1 MLLQKV
7 IAAKD
12 FHCVLDSSK
21 IQSQMKEYTLIT
33 GASSGI
39 GYEMAK
45 QLAAKK
51 FNLILVA
58 RSEEKLIKLQKEL
71 ISQFKVEVVYLLFDL
86 SEPNSA
92 QDLFDLVQSKNFIVT
107 GLINNAG
114 FGDYGTFVDRPL
126 KKDEEMIAVNITAL
140 VGLTKLFGCEMKKAG
155 KGRIMNVASLLSF
168 LPFPYYSV
176 YSATKSFVLAFTE
189 TVAAEMQDT
198 GVVITALCPGTVE
211 TPFHTEAMRKTN
223 AMSANKPMP
232 VEVVAKAGVE
242 LFLNGK
248 GKKIVGFMNWFLSN
262 LPRVTPDI
270 WMMKIKKNL
279 ASFKREHQ

>member
-1 MLLQKV
+1 
-7 IAAKD
+7 
-12 FHCVLDSSK
+12 
-21 IQSQMKEYTLIT
+21 MKEYTLIT

-39 GYEMAK
+39 GYEMSK
-45 QLAAKK
+45 QLVSKNI
-51 FNLILVA
+51 NLLLVA
-58 RSEEKLIKLQKEL
+58 RSEDKLMKLQKEL
-71 ISQFKVEVVYLLFDL
+71 KTQFKIEVEYLLYDL

-92 QDLFDLVQSKNFIVT
+92 QDLYNNIKQKNYLVT

-114 FGDYGTFVDRPL
+114 FGDYGNFVETSL

-140 VGLTKLFGCEMKKAG
+140 VGLTKLFGADMIKAG

-189 TVAAEMQDT
+189 TVAAELEGT
-198 GVVITALCPGTVE
+198 GVIVTALCPGTIE
-211 TPFHTEAMRKTN
+211 TPFHTDAMRKTN

-232 VEVVAKAGVE
+232 ADVVAKVGVE

-262 LPRVTPDI
+262 LPRVTPDKI
-270 WMMKIKKNL
+270 MMKIKKNL
-279 ASFKREHQ
+279 ASIKK

>member
-1 MLLQKV
+1 
-7 IAAKD
+7 
-12 FHCVLDSSK
+12 
-21 IQSQMKEYTLIT
+21 MKEFTLIT

-45 QLAAKK
+45 ILAAKNH
-51 FNLILVA
+51 NLILIA
-58 RSEEKLIKLQKEL
+58 RSQDKLEKIQAEL
-71 ISQFKVEVVYLLFDL
+71 KNQYDIDVQYFLYDL

-92 QDLFDLVQSKNFIVT
+92 QDLFNEINEHKYQVT

-114 FGDYGTFVDRPL
+114 FGDYGNFIEMPL
-126 KKDEEMIAVNITAL
+126 KKDEEMIALNVTTL
-140 VGLTKLFGCEMKKAG
+140 LGLTKLFGAEMVKAR
-155 KGRIMNVASLLSF
+155 KGRIMNIASLLSF

-189 TVAAEMQDT
+189 TVSAELQGT
-198 GVVITALCPGTVE
+198 GVTVTALCPGTVE
-211 TPFHTEAMRKTN
+211 TPFHTDSMRKTN

-232 VEVVAKAGVE
+232 ADIVAKAGVE

-248 GKKIVGFMNWFLSN
+248 RKKIVGFVNWFLSN

-270 WMMKIKKNL
+270 LMMKIKKNL
-279 ASFKREHQ
+279 ASIKK

>member
-1 MLLQKV
+1 
-7 IAAKD
+7 
-12 FHCVLDSSK
+12 
-21 IQSQMKEYTLIT
+21 MKAYTLIT

-39 GYEMAK
+39 GYEIAK
-45 QLAAKK
+45 QLAEKK
-51 FNLILVA
+51 INLLLVA
-58 RSEEKLIKLQKEL
+58 RSEDKLLKLQQDLKN
-71 ISQFKVEVVYLLFDL
+71 QFNIEVEYLLFDL

-92 QDLFDLVQSKNFIVT
+92 IDLYKLVKGKNYLVT

-114 FGDYGTFVDRPL
+114 FGDYGNFVEMPL
-126 KKDEEMIAVNITAL
+126 KKDEEMIAINVTTL
-140 VGLTKLFGCEMKKAG
+140 VGLTKLFGTDMVKAG

-189 TVAAEMQDT
+189 TVSAELQGT
-198 GVVITALCPGTVE
+198 GVIVTALCPGTVE
-211 TPFHTEAMRKTN
+211 TPFHTDAMRKTN

-232 VEVVAKAGVE
+232 VDVVAKAGVE

-262 LPRVTPDI
+262 LPRVTPDNL
-270 WMMKIKKNL
+270 MMKIKKNL
-279 ASFKREHQ
+279 ASIKK

>member
-1 MLLQKV
+1 
-7 IAAKD
+7 
-12 FHCVLDSSK
+12 
-21 IQSQMKEYTLIT
+21 MKEYILIT

-45 QLAAKK
+45 QLASKN
-51 FNLILVA
+51 FNLLLVA
-58 RSEEKLIKLQKEL
+58 RSEAKLLKLQQEIKLLHNIE
-71 ISQFKVEVVYLLFDL
+71 VEYLLYDL

-92 QDLFDLVQSKNFIVT
+92 KELYNQVKEKNYLVT

-114 FGDYGTFVDRPL
+114 FGDYGNFVEMPL

-140 VGLTKLFGCEMKKAG
+140 VGLTKLFGAEMIKAG

-189 TVAAEMQDT
+189 TISAEMEGT
-198 GVVITALCPGTVE
+198 GVTVTALCPGTVE
-211 TPFHTEAMRKTN
+211 TPFHTAAMRKTN
-223 AMSANKPMP
+223 AMNANKPMP
-232 VEVVAKAGVE
+232 VDVVAKAGIA

-248 GKKIVGFMNWFLSN
+248 SKKIVGFMNWFLSN
-262 LPRVTPDI
+262 LPRVTPDKI
-270 WMMKIKKNL
+270 MMKIKKNL
-279 ASFKREHQ
+279 ASIKK